1 MDLTA
6 DRQYAEGLRRIG
18 YHEQFDLIEA
28 PQSQYQMSLQAG
40 MWNRE
45 LLLELLSS
53 LRPENR
59 NPWDVELVGTGIIN
73 RADHLMQV
81 RGTLQCPVRYA
92 NALNNASG
100 KKVFYDNL
108 IPDDVAYI
116 RDTIPEDY
124 K

>member
-1 MDLTA
+1 
-6 DRQYAEGLRRIG
+6 
-18 YHEQFDLIEA
+18 
-28 PQSQYQMSLQAG
+28 
-40 MWNRE
+40 
-45 LLLELLSS
+45 
-53 LRPENR
+53 
-59 NPWDVELVGTGIIN
+59 
-73 RADHLMQV
+73 MQV